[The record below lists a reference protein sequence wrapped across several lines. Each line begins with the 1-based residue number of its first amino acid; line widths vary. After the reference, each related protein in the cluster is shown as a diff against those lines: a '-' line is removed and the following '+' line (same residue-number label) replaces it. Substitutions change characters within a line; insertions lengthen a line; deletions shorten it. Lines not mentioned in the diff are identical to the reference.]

1 MMNRQ
6 IYLDDPNVGENE
18 KKHLNRCIDSTF
30 VSTHGPFVPEFE
42 SKFAHFLDCKKA
54 VALQSGTAGLHMA
67 LYELGIGEGDEV
79 ILPALTFVATANAI
93 KYVGAT
99 PVFVDVD
106 PLTWNMDPTH
116 VEDSI
121 SHRTKAIISVHL
133 YGNPCAMDEIVSIA
147 RHHNLYVIED
157 ATESLGAKYKGKFTG
172 TFGDFGVFSFNGN
185 KVITTGGGG
194 MVLGSDEERVE
205 HIRFLVNQARDEQKG
220 YCHPEVGFNYRMTN
234 IEAALG
240 LAQLERLSEFI
251 EKKKRFYEIY
261 NQAFE
266 SINGLQLQRA
276 YAGSESM
283 WWLTSL
289 VIDTQ
294 KVGLSIPEIQMK
306 LKERGVPTRR
316 IFTPIVE
323 FPPYFENDK
332 SKYAQAYN
340 IYENGLN
347 LPSSTLNSS
356 KGIEFTADT
365 LISIVNRSALCD
377 KTAMAHRR
385 DAKGAEGKLL
395 SSFAA

>member
-1 MMNRQ
+1 MMNRH
-6 IYLDDPNVGENE
+6 IYLDDPNLGENE

-42 SKFAHFLDCKKA
+42 SKFAHFLDSKKA

-106 PLTWNMDPTH
+106 PLTWNMDPPH

-121 SHRTKAIISVHL
+121 SHRTKAIIAVHL
-133 YGNPCAMDEIVSIA
+133 YGNPCPMDKIVSIA
-147 RHHNLYVIED
+147 RHHNIYLIED
-157 ATESLGAKYKGKFTG
+157 ATESLGAKYNGKFTG
-172 TFGDFGVFSFNGN
+172 VFGDFGVFSFNGN

-194 MVLGSDEERVE
+194 MVLGSNEERLD
-205 HIRFLVNQARDEQKG
+205 HLKFLVNQARDEEKG
-220 YCHPEVGFNYRMTN
+220 YFHSEAGFNYRMTN

-266 SINGLQLQRA
+266 SINGLQLQLA

-316 IFTPIVE
+316 IFAPIVE

-332 SKYAQAYN
+332 SKYAQAYH

-347 LPSSTLNSS
+347 LPSSTLNTDEA
-356 KGIEFTADT
+356 IEFAADT
-365 LISIVNRSALCD
+365 VI
-377 KTAMAHRR
+377 KTL
-385 DAKGAEGKLL
+385 KTG
-395 SSFAA
+395 